1 MSGSGDDNISAP
13 ESGANEVVDKIN
25 SRRKKF
31 ELYQSES
38 HKMKSL
44 MMNSAGIR
52 SDLASSNQRALNP
65 IWTNFPSKCV
75 HPITSVEEM
84 KAKLEYFSKTDDVM
98 VVRYHQNNC
107 TACNAVGKVFEVL
120 CHQSATRTPGLKF
133 YDVNRDDVPDLT
145 KGLVRFPQIKGY
157 SGGQWTDIDFKP
169 PTAFREELYTAIEK
183 EVKRLKNQ
191 GQPVTALQ
199 AEEMYF
205 SGAGPAMLEIT
216 EEQLMSFYCKAQ
228 VRLHNYWKQVSMR
241 RSWFYRK
248 FIEPEVE
255 ERVMDEWRT
264 RPIFGEKIVYGPQ
277 PSEDFA

>member
-1 MSGSGDDNISAP
+1 MRATSDEVFRAP
-13 ESGANEVVDKIN
+13 ESGEKELVDSIR

-44 MMNSAGIR
+44 MMNSAGVR
-52 SDLASSNQRALNP
+52 SDLVTGNGRALNP
-65 IWTNFPSKCV
+65 IWMSFPEKCV
-75 HPITSVEEM
+75 RSITSVAEM
-84 KAKLEYFSKTDDVM
+84 KEKLNYFSKADDVM

-107 TACNAVGKVFEVL
+107 TACNAVGKVFEML
-120 CHQSATRTPGLKF
+120 CHQAATRTPGLKF
-133 YDVNRDDVPDLT
+133 YDVNRSDVPELA

-157 SGGQWTDIDFKP
+157 SGGQWIDIDFKP
-169 PTAFREELYTAIEK
+169 PTAFREELYAAIEE

-191 GQPVTALQ
+191 GKPVTALQ

-216 EEQLMSFYCKAQ
+216 EDQLMKFYCKAQ

-248 FIEPEVE
+248 FIEPEVD
-255 ERVMDEWRT
+255 ERVMDEWRG
-264 RPIFGEKIVYGPQ
+264 RSVFGEKLLYGPQ
-277 PSEDFA
+277 LPEEFA